1 MDPTILNA
9 LLLRLAASRRSEQTL
24 RMRTGQ
30 SGQEYVQELLG
41 SAYLTRVLSVLQMQL
56 DTFYALRDWLL
67 ANTDLKGNN
76 VTYNQRIRGGEKE
89 VSIEEKLMIF
99 IYIISRAASNRDT
112 CKRFLRSRRTIS
124 WYVQ

>member
-1 MDPTILNA
+1 
-9 LLLRLAASRRSEQTL
+9 
-24 RMRTGQ
+24 
-30 SGQEYVQELLG
+30 
-41 SAYLTRVLSVLQMQL
+41 MQL

-124 WYVQ
+124 WYV

>member
-1 MDPTILNA
+1 
-9 LLLRLAASRRSEQTL
+9 
-24 RMRTGQ
+24 
-30 SGQEYVQELLG
+30 
-41 SAYLTRVLSVLQMQL
+41 MQL

-112 CKRFLRSRRTIS
+112 CERFSRSGRTIS
-124 WYVQ
+124 RYV